1 MSKKGVSIIIPC
13 HNDARF
19 IREAVE
25 SVYAQNTSLPFEIII
40 VDDGSSD
47 DGSIAENTQEIL
59 NELYLDYPEIR
70 AFRFENSNGPAHARN
85 FALSMA
91 QYDYIFPLDADN
103 KLETDP
109 KILGSRGG
117 YMDRAVAKLES
128 DPDTVLVHCQARLF
142 DGAEGLWRLF
152 PYSEKRILSN
162 NMIDAHMM
170 FRKDEAEVIGGYNI
184 KQPYAADWDFAVAML
199 NERVKN
205 GRPANVHKVKKPLF
219 HYRVRSD
226 QTNIS
231 AKPKQPSVNIH
242 YMLRRSPEIFKKH
255 FPEAVDIEE
264 MKEVLMQQHR
274 SEALRFHLTR
284 FFDRTIFP
292 RVMDS
297 IKRKAKNAF
306 GRAASTDEI
315 SEQEKAFRHQDNP
328 ALRR

>member
-47 DGSIAENTQEIL
+47 DGSIAENTKEIL
-59 NELYLDYPEIR
+59 DDVRADYPEVKLYR
-70 AFRFENSNGPAHARN
+70 YEESHGPANARN
-85 FALSMA
+85 LGLSLA

-109 KILGSRGG
+109 KILGSKGG
-117 YMDRAVAKLES
+117 YIDRAVAKLES

-170 FRKDEAEVIGGYNI
+170 FRKGEAEAIGGYNV

-205 GRPANVHKVKKPLF
+205 GRAANVHKVKTPLF

-255 FPEAVDIEE
+255 FPEATEIKE
-264 MKEVLMQQHR
+264 MKQLLIRQHH

-292 RVMDS
+292 RVMDG

-306 GRAASTDEI
+306 GRAVSTDET
-315 SEQEKAFRHQDNP
+315 SGQEKAFRHQGNP
-328 ALRR
+328 AHRR